1 MRILITGGSGTFGKT
16 ASRVL
21 LKAGHIVTVMSRDE
35 QKQEIMAAELPDL
48 RLFLGDVRDKDR
60 LRLAMRG
67 QNAVFHAAALKIV
80 PKLEF
85 DPIEAVK
92 TNIYG
97 SQNVIECALDLGTP
111 KVLLISTDKATDPQN
126 LYGATKKVAEHLF
139 RAANALSHE
148 GIPAFSV
155 LRYGNVWG
163 SRGSVIETWETAVRN
178 GEQPKITDP
187 RMTRFFITAG
197 DAIQFARDSLD
208 AMTGG
213 ELFVPRMRAYKL
225 AALRTA
231 FSAVYPDVTFEN
243 TGIRPGEKIHEALIS
258 SYELPHMIASGKF
271 LRAGDQFA
279 KEYGQVVSRWCSSD
293 LAEEMSIAELRALI
307 EQRKNYGAKK

>member
-1 MRILITGGSGTFGKT
+1 MRILLTGGSGTFGKT

-21 LKAGHIVTVMSRDE
+21 LRAGHIVTVMSRDE

-67 QNAVFHAAALKIV
+67 QDAVFHAAALKIV

-111 KVLLISTDKATDPQN
+111 KVLLISTDKATDPCN

-139 RAANALSHE
+139 RASNALSHE
-148 GIPAFSV
+148 GRPAFSV

-163 SRGSVIETWETAVRN
+163 SRGSVIEAWETAVRN
-178 GEQPKITDP
+178 GEQPKITNP

-197 DAIQFARDSLD
+197 DAIQLAIDSLD

-225 AALRTA
+225 SALRAA
-231 FSAVYPDVTFEN
+231 FNAVYPGAAFEN
-243 TGIRPGEKIHEALIS
+243 VDIRPGEKIHEALIS
-258 SYELPHMIASGKF
+258 SYELPYMVASEKF
-271 LRAGDQFA
+271 LYTNNHPDEIFLAPLPA
-279 KEYGQVVSRWCSSD
+279 KWCSSD
-293 LAEEMSIAELRALI
+293 QAEEMSIAELRALI
-307 EQRKNYGAKK
+307 KQRKNGAKK